1 MLRAIPMPLEHTER
15 PLDGARP
22 ARLRIAM
29 VLDAWEARTGAV
41 ISTRRFVELL
51 RAIGHEV
58 TVITTGAP
66 EPGKVVMPEFYPPL
80 AAGVMRRMRVPLA
93 WSNDARLAAAVE
105 RQDVVHV
112 HFPFWLGSRAITRAR
127 EAGVPVVS
135 SFHVQAEHLLYN
147 VGVRSGV
154 AIEWVYR
161 RFLKHIYQRSDCV
174 VCPSAF
180 AEAELRRRG
189 LRTRTEVISNG
200 VTPLYRPL
208 PPEGLPQ
215 FPGKRVHLSVGRLA
229 REKHHEQLIE
239 AVRRSRHEARIQLVL
254 IGDGPLR
261 EQLEAR
267 GRALSNPPI
276 VLYLHPDELVRY
288 YNAAELYVHAAEVE
302 VECMAVL
309 EAMACGLPCL
319 IARSPKSA
327 TSQFALSD
335 AWLYRWDS
343 TEALTAR
350 LDDLLDAPPML
361 RAARPLV
368 RMAAERYR
376 IERSVAKLL
385 DVYGELVDPRAT
397 PERVRPSR
405 WASRGARAT
414 ALPAG
419 P

>member
-1 MLRAIPMPLEHTER
+1 MPLERTETPVR
-15 PLDGARP
+15 PLDCGRP

-66 EPGKVVMPEFYPPL
+66 EPGKVVMREFYPPL
-80 AAGVMRRMRVPLA
+80 AGGVMRRMRVPFA
-93 WSNDARLAAAVE
+93 WSNDADIAAAIG

-112 HFPFWLGSRAITRAR
+112 HFPFWLGGRAITRAR
-127 EAGVPVVS
+127 VAGVPVVS

-147 VGVRSGV
+147 VGVRSEV

-180 AEAELRRRG
+180 AEVELRRRG

-208 PPEGLPQ
+208 PPEGLPM
-215 FPGKRVHLSVGRLA
+215 FPGKRMLLSVGRLA
-229 REKHHEQLIE
+229 REKRHDLLIE

-261 EQLEAR
+261 ERLEGR

-276 VLYLHPDELVRY
+276 FLYLHPDELVRY
-288 YNAAELYVHAAEVE
+288 YNGADLYVHAADVE

-350 LDDLLDAPPML
+350 LDHLLDAPSML
-361 RAARPLV
+361 RAARPLA

-385 DVYGELVDPRAT
+385 GVYGDLIDPRGAF
-397 PERVRPSR
+397 EASHRPSR

-414 ALPAG
+414 ALPAA